1 MNGALPVLEAISSRD
16 LCRVIWKLIP
26 FIFLDHR
33 WPCVVEEWLSYFVLV
48 LATRCLALSPT
59 GEVCSGC
66 VRV

>member
-48 LATRCLALSPT
+48 LATRCL
-59 GEVCSGC
+59 VFM
-66 VRV
+66 